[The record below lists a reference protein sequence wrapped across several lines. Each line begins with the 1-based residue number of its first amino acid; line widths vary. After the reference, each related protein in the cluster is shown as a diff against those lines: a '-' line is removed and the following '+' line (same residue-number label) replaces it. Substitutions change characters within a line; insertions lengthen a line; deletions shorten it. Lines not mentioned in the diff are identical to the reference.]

1 MSPAWPN
8 LRTMGRANDR
18 SVVTDRRKRLRLLDV
33 VLCGEL
39 EDAGGL
45 TFNALRQQ
53 VSRELMSTAVSDD
66 TLWEWWHY
74 ARRRRIVE
82 PGPSQNEM
90 ALSDRGRVALSEA
103 RREAT
108 PVSAPKARAV
118 LQYLV
123 PSGII
128 GLVAV
133 AVGIVSANVLVAVG
147 VAIVIG
153 VVLLYWLLAEVTD
166 RLFAKY
172 VNPQFQ
178 RAELKAY
185 VAWLDGKEVRWL
197 GRVSYEAVDA
207 TRIKRLDT
215 PELPPD
221 LAFHHGDNFQRSR
234 GAGHLQ

>member
-1 MSPAWPN
+1 
-8 LRTMGRANDR
+8 MGRANDR
-18 SVVTDRRKRLRLLDV
+18 SAVTDRRRRLRSLDV

-45 TFNALRQQ
+45 TFIALREQV

-74 ARRRRIVE
+74 ARRRQILE
-82 PGPSQNEM
+82 PGPNENEM

-103 RREAT
+103 RRAAA

-147 VAIVIG
+147 VAIAIG

-172 VNPQFQ
+172 VNPRFQ
-178 RAELKAY
+178 RTELKAY

-207 TRIKRLDT
+207 TKIKRLDT
-215 PELPPD
+215 PELPPN
-221 LAFHHGDNFQRSR
+221 LASTTAADPLPTRSGD
-234 GAGHLQ
+234 